1 MAAVIMDHVIVRDT
15 FLHSS
20 HIDLAKLFR
29 MSVMTC
35 WDFYPKSCHQLEQFT
50 SRPVQTQ
57 DVYLGKPRVRLDE
70 EMSNSLI
77 LSTPSNS
84 ITTILV
90 TNFETS
96 REK

>member
-1 MAAVIMDHVIVRDT
+1 
-15 FLHSS
+15 
-20 HIDLAKLFR
+20 
-29 MSVMTC
+29 
-35 WDFYPKSCHQLEQFT
+35 LEQFT

-57 DVYLGKPRVRLDE
+57 DVYLGKPRVHLDE
-70 EMSNSLI
+70 KMSNSSI

-84 ITTILV
+84 VTIVLV